1 MRKWMT
7 GVWGGF
13 ALLLLAGCEQ
23 RLASGKVSAF
33 GRFGRSVASF
43 ETTALVGAYQ
53 ENNQAGAAYLYATP
67 GGVLG
72 PQVRLL
78 PTDPSSSSEFG
89 SALALGSN
97 LAAVGAHFKNAPG
110 ALRAGAV
117 YVFRNLSGAWLQ
129 TSKLV
134 PPTPE
139 AEQGF
144 GDAIALTSNTLVVG
158 SPQRDVD
165 GHTNAGNVYV
175 YRSFDFGWLLAT
187 VLTAPSNAAGDRFGA
202 DVAIVGDRL
211 FVGAPGR
218 SSAAVPHCG
227 AVYVFA
233 LSGSTWVYSQTLRAS
248 DRATDDGFG
257 GHLAIAT
264 VNGQRQLMIGAPG
277 ADLPNALDAGAAYVF
292 SDNGAGSYAQAQKLT
307 ASDPTMAAHFGGA
320 VGALNARAVV
330 GAAGLSAQRGA
341 AYVFDHQAGAFVQ
354 VVKLTATDVAA
365 NDLVGDAVAVSGL
378 GAVLVGAPGTEVDPA
393 VSEGGA
399 VHVFGES
406 SGWSEVVRLAAS
418 ERTAS
423 DQFGQDV
430 SLSGDWAAIVSAGR
444 ADVLR
449 RDAGFWS
456 LTQQFGMPDGYVI
469 SNVALSGDR
478 LAVFG
483 KHVAPDSPVGRID
496 VYALGA
502 TGSWA
507 LEQTLIPDLANGAFP
522 AEAANTPNLSLLGD
536 RLVLGAPRFGGG
548 DGRVFVYL
556 RSAAL
561 WNLVQTFNGPSAS
574 TTLDQ
579 NFGRWVRQNATTLA
593 IAEVPNI
600 TEPFKPKNGK
610 VHIYD
615 LSGGTF
621 QLSQT
626 LTAPVPA
633 DVDWFGKGLALSP
646 AGLLAV
652 VGEGSTLRVYS
663 RTGGSYVQ
671 DWQSVLTGFGSYPDL
686 EFEAERL
693 AVGVSGASF
702 DSFTG
707 AGEVQIFLRQP
718 DASWTLERT
727 ERAGDARSG
736 QGVGTRLA
744 LDGGR
749 LLVGTGWGIGDAYAF

>member
-1 MRKWMT
+1 MKKWMI
-7 GVWGGF
+7 GVWGAV
-13 ALLLLAGCEQ
+13 ALWLFAGCEQ
-23 RLASGKVSAF
+23 RLASGKVSYF
-33 GRFGRSVASF
+33 GRFGHSVATY
-43 ETTALVGAYQ
+43 ETSALVGAHQ
-53 ENNQAGAAYLYATP
+53 ENSQAGAAYLYATP

-72 PQVRLL
+72 PQVRLV
-78 PTDPSSSSEFG
+78 PSDPSSLSEFG
-89 SALALGSN
+89 NALSLGNN
-97 LAAVGAHFKNAPG
+97 LAAVGAHLKNAPG

-117 YVFRNLSGAWLQ
+117 YVFRNLSGTWLQ

-144 GDAIALTSNTLVVG
+144 GEAIALAGNTLVVG

-165 GHTNAGNVYV
+165 GHTNAGTVYV
-175 YRSFDFGWLLAT
+175 YRSFDFGWLLIG
-187 VLTAPSNAAGDRFGA
+187 VLTAPSNAANDRFGA
-202 DVAIVGDRL
+202 DVAITSDRL

-218 SSAAVPHCG
+218 SSVTASNCG

-233 LSGSTWVYSQTLRAS
+233 LSGNTWVYSQILRAN
-248 DRATDDGFG
+248 DRATGDGFG
-257 GHLAIAT
+257 GHLAMAT
-264 VNGQRQLMIGAPG
+264 VNAQRQLMIGSPG
-277 ADLPNALDAGAAYVF
+277 ADLPNALNAGAAYVF
-292 SDNGAGSYAQAQKLT
+292 SDNGAGSFTQAQKLT
-307 ASDPTMAAHFGGA
+307 ASDPTASAHFGGS

-330 GAAGLSAQRGA
+330 GASGLDAQRGA
-341 AYVFDHQAGAFVQ
+341 AYVFDHQISAFAQ
-354 VVKLTATDVAA
+354 VVKLTASDVAI
-365 NDLVGDAVAVSGL
+365 NDVVGSSVAVSGL
-378 GAVLVGAPGTEVDPA
+378 GAVLVGASGTEVDPA

-418 ERTAS
+418 ERTS
-423 DQFGQDV
+423 NDQFGEDV
-430 SLSGDWAAIVSAGR
+430 SLSGDWAAIASAGR

-469 SNVALSGDR
+469 SNVALSGER

-496 VYALGA
+496 IYALTA
-502 TGSWA
+502 TGSWD
-507 LEQTLIPDLANGAFP
+507 LEQTLIPDLANGSFP

-536 RLVLGAPRFGGG
+536 RLVLGAPRFNGG
-548 DGRVFVYL
+548 DGRVFVYQ
-556 RSAAL
+556 RSGAL
-561 WNLVQTFNGPSAS
+561 WTQTQTFNGPSAA
-574 TTLDQ
+574 TTIDQ

-600 TEPFKPKNGK
+600 TGPTLKNGK

-626 LTAPVPA
+626 LTAPVPT

-652 VGEGSTLRVYS
+652 VGEASTLRVYS

-671 DWQSVLTGFGSYPDL
+671 DWQSVLNGFGGYPDL
-686 EFEAERL
+686 EFEDDRL

-707 AGEVQIFLRQP
+707 AGEVRIFLRQP

-727 ERAGDARSG
+727 ERAGDARNG
-736 QGVGTRLA
+736 QGVGTWVA
-744 LDGGR
+744 FNGGR
-749 LLVGTGWGIGDAYAF
+749 LLAGTSWGVGDAYAF